1 MTEPEHKINGPV
13 YASWDEA
20 MADPNLDLSKPWYVA
35 PDADQPDSVFRAS
48 LDAGGKTASV
58 SREWPDG
65 WQTLEPIDETKPL
78 PDVRAERGR
87 GQRA

>member
-35 PDADQPDSVFRAS
+35 PD
-48 LDAGGKTASV
+48 
-58 SREWPDG
+58 REWPDG
-65 WQTLEPIDETKPL
+65 WQTLEPIDETKPSL
-78 PDVRAERGR
+78 PPTIPEGVELGR
-87 GQRA
+87 GKLYHQPEEEK